1 MKKEFSKLILAWEL
15 AAVTAISAA
24 GLYLAYL
31 SIKNGY
37 TGSLPWVSTM
47 ITPAWAAYGVSKGF
61 FTNKAKEENKI
72 KIPAYLEQDREQI
85 QRDL

>member
-1 MKKEFSKLILAWEL
+1 MKKKEFSKLILAWEL

-31 SIKNGY
+31 SIQNGF

-61 FTNKAKEENKI
+61 YSNKAKEENKI
-72 KIPAYLEQDREQI
+72 KIPAYIDRENKK
-85 QRDL
+85 DL

>member
-15 AAVTAISAA
+15 AAVTAISLAW
-24 GLYLAYL
+24 LYLAYI
-31 SIKNGY
+31 SVKNGF

-72 KIPAYLEQDREQI
+72 KIPALIERENK
-85 QRDL
+85 RDL

>member
-1 MKKEFSKLILAWEL
+1 MRKEFSKIILGWEL
-15 AAVTAISAA
+15 LVVSAISMA

-31 SIKNGY
+31 SIKCGY

-61 FTNKAKEENKI
+61 YSNKAKEENKI
-72 KIPAYLEQDREQI
+72 KIPAYLKQDREQ